1 MLLMSIAGEKGR
13 RQWSTKALRGEPCC
27 NAPNFELN
35 FFLSLSLAK
44 FGRYL
49 SFLFLFAKTLPISK
63 TPSSIIII
71 NPKSIFI
78 WIVAPCQSL
87 HIFCLWIEFVKTCF

>member
-71 NPKSIFI
+71 NPKSISFELLHH
-78 WIVAPCQSL
+78 AGPCIS
-87 HIFCLWIEFVKTCF
+87 FVYGLNL

>member
-1 MLLMSIAGEKGR
+1 MAEVGCLSSGDDCYSRPEVHR
-13 RQWSTKALRGEPCC
+13 C

-71 NPKSIFI
+71 NPKSISFELLHH
-78 WIVAPCQSL
+78 AGPCIS
-87 HIFCLWIEFVKTCF
+87 FVYGLNL